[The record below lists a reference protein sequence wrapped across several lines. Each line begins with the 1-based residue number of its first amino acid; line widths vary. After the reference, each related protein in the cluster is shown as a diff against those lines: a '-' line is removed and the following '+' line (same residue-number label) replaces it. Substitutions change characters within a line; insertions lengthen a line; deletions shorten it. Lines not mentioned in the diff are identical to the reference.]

1 MGRTALQKV
10 YADFRQGFVT
20 VANPLAYP
28 EGSLKDII
36 NFDILD
42 NGTIKL
48 RPGLQQESSTT
59 IDTGISYSD
68 IERTSIS
75 SFLWTN
81 VNNKGSEKIAVIQ
94 AGTFIFLYTVLKDRI
109 NLDQQLAKIDLEIPS
124 EQRNIAISGTAGAG
138 WFFIAHPS
146 IRTKILKKDKTTGVF
161 SLEDITIKI
170 RDLAVWRGDTD
181 QQTGLE
187 KGSSLYPM
195 HMYNLRNGGWPVTS
209 DVSQAS
215 NADDGV
221 NSNVDP
227 VRYTNSSIGFYPPI
241 YLSFFLGKAGGGDT
255 LSEQNAFSPWAIK
268 NDYFG
273 NSLIPLGHFIVD
285 AESWSR
291 RGDADTPF
299 VPSLPV
305 TRFLERF
312 YEWTEYP
319 SNTQFYADRVWYS
332 GAQGYREYD
341 SPVVTDYDKKDN
353 LDVSNTIY
361 FSQQINADLGKV
373 GFCYQANDPTAE
385 DLNSLL
391 PTDGGTI
398 TIRGAGDILTMK
410 VFGTSLIVFATE
422 GVWAISGIDINSFN
436 ADSFSVDKISNI
448 GPTAVSTISST
459 NKDIYYIADDAIYAL
474 TSDEITGKASPVDI
488 TSAKIK
494 DFYNEIPFSQKKQSK
509 AFYDATNRNLYMLY
523 SDIKD
528 SASNIYNKV
537 LVFNRDLAAFYKY
550 ELGTTNKSIFD
561 GIFYPKDKIS
571 SIQLGVTVDNIAV
584 TLNGES
590 VYLETIFSTES
601 ANTIQL
607 LTVDEADNGN
617 IEFSFSS
624 FSDTET
630 FTDWGELYQG
640 AVEFGFDTA
649 GDIMRDSI
657 KAPIIISHLE
667 RTEDGFKT
675 NGNNGLELN
684 KPSSC
689 YMQYGWDWADQYI
702 GGTELYRFK
711 RNYVPYGLSD
721 PFDYG
726 VNVIT
731 SKNRIRGKGHSLGLK
746 LTSGNGFDCRLLG
759 LGIMFTAANKV

>member
-1 MGRTALQKV
+1 
-10 YADFRQGFVT
+10 
-20 VANPLAYP
+20 
-28 EGSLKDII
+28 
-36 NFDILD
+36 
-42 NGTIKL
+42 
-48 RPGLQQESSTT
+48 
-59 IDTGISYSD
+59 
-68 IERTSIS
+68 
-75 SFLWTN
+75 
-81 VNNKGSEKIAVIQ
+81 
-94 AGTFIFLYTVLKDRI
+94 
-109 NLDQQLAKIDLEIPS
+109 
-124 EQRNIAISGTAGAG
+124 
-138 WFFIAHPS
+138 
-146 IRTKILKKDKTTGVF
+146 
-161 SLEDITIKI
+161 
-170 RDLAVWRGDTD
+170 
-181 QQTGLE
+181 
-187 KGSSLYPM
+187 
-195 HMYNLRNGGWPVTS
+195 
-209 DVSQAS
+209 
-215 NADDGV
+215 
-221 NSNVDP
+221 
-227 VRYTNSSIGFYPPI
+227 
-241 YLSFFLGKAGGGDT
+241 
-255 LSEQNAFSPWAIK
+255 
-268 NDYFG
+268 
-273 NSLIPLGHFIVD
+273 
-285 AESWSR
+285 
-291 RGDADTPF
+291 
-299 VPSLPV
+299 
-305 TRFLERF
+305 
-312 YEWTEYP
+312 
-319 SNTQFYADRVWYS
+319 
-332 GAQGYREYD
+332 
-341 SPVVTDYDKKDN
+341 
-353 LDVSNTIY
+353 
-361 FSQQINADLGKV
+361 
-373 GFCYQANDPTAE
+373 
-385 DLNSLL
+385 
-391 PTDGGTI
+391 
-398 TIRGAGDILTMK
+398 
-410 VFGTSLIVFATE
+410 
-422 GVWAISGIDINSFN
+422 
-436 ADSFSVDKISNI
+436 
-448 GPTAVSTISST
+448 
-459 NKDIYYIADDAIYAL
+459 
-474 TSDEITGKASPVDI
+474 
-488 TSAKIK
+488 
-494 DFYNEIPFSQKKQSK
+494 
-509 AFYDATNRNLYMLY
+509 MLY